1 MARADMGYPTK
12 VQVIQRAKS
21 EEFCIFLPI
30 ALARALDLRKGER
43 VEWTVRSRSELI
55 LKRVEDRKAE
65 P

>member
-1 MARADMGYPTK
+1 MGYPTK

-21 EEFCIFLPI
+21 EEFYIFLPI

-43 VEWTVRSRSELI
+43 VEWTVQSRSELI
-55 LKRVEDRKAE
+55 LRRVKDRKAE